1 RMTPALLIRT
11 LSDGC
16 RATTSSAKAL
26 IASWSSTSRVIAC
39 IRSRPAIVSSSVF
52 SRRPATITAFPSS
65 LNRRASS
72 RPIPEPP
79 PVIRI
84 VFPVVFILAFFDL
97 SADDV
102 LLCMPGGVPADLRRN
117 HLRPSYLG
125 GFYRERD
132 QETCHTLRN
141 TCLILHER

>member
-1 RMTPALLIRT
+1 HLPELV
-11 LSDGC
+11 
-16 RATTSSAKAL
+16 SA
-26 IASWSSTSRVIAC
+26 RVF
-39 IRSRPAIVSSSVF
+39 R
-52 SRRPATITAFPSS
+52 RRPATLTAFPRS

-72 RPIPEPP
+72 PPIPVPP

-117 HLRPSYLG
+117 HVRPSCLG

-141 TCLILHER
+141 TCLILHE